1 MNARREEYVIGMAD
15 EFGEISVR
23 VSVPA
28 TEGQKVLSEHDR
40 EMLAGEMAQNLALH
54 LAECLMSWHS
64 EVTAITLRRSDYRV
78 RKREGRH

>member
-40 EMLAGEMAQNLALH
+40 EMLAGK
-54 LAECLMSWHS
+54 WHRIWRCIWPN
-64 EVTAITLRRSDYRV
+64 A
-78 RKREGRH
+78 